1 MRILELSIVS
11 FTKYFRLHVGAQPFW
26 NGQLIAILCAL
37 AGASARLMLEPLA
50 QGGLSVVAFYP
61 FISFLSQ
68 VFAVA
73 AGDATPNGL
82 SRALCQLH
90 CHAPFNSHPCAK
102 QANGWRSRKA
112 SGTLTSQSDSLAHGD
127 SGGCGWDNWFCFR
140 KILEYA
146 SALSRP
152 LTVRSGHDK
161 AFQKGPFANGNR
173 DRMP

>member
-1 MRILELSIVS
+1 MLVPRLFGTVSLSPFFAPWPVPALGSCWSLWRKAAYPWSRFTLS
-11 FTKYFRLHVGAQPFW
+11 FHSYRKCLRWLPVMQR
-26 NGQLIAILCAL
+26 QI
-37 AGASARLMLEPLA
+37 
-50 QGGLSVVAFYP
+50 
-61 FISFLSQ
+61 
-68 VFAVA
+68 
-73 AGDATPNGL
+73 GL